1 MLAALW
7 SNDLFFIFL
16 RISVSLYSWTIQKAY
31 LSSTFYSWYFAV
43 GFVIRG
49 GKSWSLWKC
58 WPKLPKCLCRLDQ
71 RAGSVRPGREA
82 DASPHIWVC
91 FFSWILLSIIYLYSL
106 SLLSFL
112 VSIGRPMHLLI
123 SAVCIFSWILLFI
136 NIYLFIIVVI
146 ISIIYREAGVSPRIF
161 SCSFYICL
169 KAVALSSVLNF
180 FVVKKITTSNI
191 NIIITL
197 NKYFF
202 DWMSNVKTAAY
213 HKNVFVFQARR
224 ANYYVQKWAYTAHRA
239 VYTLRQQL

>member
-16 RISVSLYSWTIQKAY
+16 RFSVSLYNWTIQKRICRV
-31 LSSTFYSWYFAV
+31 LSPTGLIKNSWSFAV

-71 RAGSVRPGREA
+71 RDGSVRPGREA

-169 KAVALSSVLNF
+169 KAIALSSVLNF

-191 NIIITL
+191 NIIIIL
-197 NKYFF
+197 NKY
-202 DWMSNVKTAAY
+202 SLNIKC
-213 HKNVFVFQARR
+213 KNSSFPQK
-224 ANYYVQKWAYTAHRA
+224 YVCVPSKKS
-239 VYTLRQQL
+239 